1 MDPVLTMVVL
11 FIAGVIAGTLNIIAG
26 GGSLLTVPLMIFM
39 GLPPTVSNGTNRV
52 AILVQNIGAVWSFH
66 RHGIMDWSWIRL
78 AALPGIAGAAVGTWL
93 ALIVGDLAFQRIL
106 AVVLVLVAIW
116 TLWNPLGDRE
126 VGETIR
132 HLDRPSRRWGLGF
145 AFFGI
150 GIFGGFIQ
158 AGIGFIILAVTTV
171 VGLDMVR
178 GNALKVLFVLAFT
191 PLALVLFSAGGKVN
205 WPYGLALAAG
215 NLIGAFVGV
224 RLTVLK
230 GHAWIKRVV
239 TVTVVVF
246 AIRLFFAG

>member
-1 MDPVLTMVVL
+1 M
-11 FIAGVIAGTLNIIAG
+11 
-26 GGSLLTVPLMIFM
+26 
-39 GLPPTVSNGTNRV
+39 
-52 AILVQNIGAVWSFH
+52 
-66 RHGIMDWSWIRL
+66 
-78 AALPGIAGAAVGTWL
+78 
-93 ALIVGDLAFQRIL
+93 L
-106 AVVLVLVAIW
+106 AVVLVAVAVW
-116 TLWNPLGDRE
+116 TLWNPIGERE
-126 VGETIR
+126 VGDHIR
-132 HLDRPSRRWGLGF
+132 DLDRPARRWGLRL

-158 AGIGFIILAVTTV
+158 AGIGFIILAVTTM

-191 PLALVLFSAGGKVN
+191 PLALALFSMGGKVN

-230 GHAWIKRVV
+230 GHTWIKRVV

-246 AIRLFFAG
+246 AIRLFFTG